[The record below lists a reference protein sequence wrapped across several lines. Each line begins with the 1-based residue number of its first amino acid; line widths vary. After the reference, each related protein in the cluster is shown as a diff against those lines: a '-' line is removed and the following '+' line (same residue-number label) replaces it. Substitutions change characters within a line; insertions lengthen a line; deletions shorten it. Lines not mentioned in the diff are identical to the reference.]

1 MPNPQFISS
10 TSSPDIQPRTPPP
23 PRSPPRRRQIRRRRR
38 IPFPPPPRSSP
49 NSTNPSSAAAMAN
62 SGNTSAAPPGRPKAK
77 TPPLTVEGY
86 PVEGISIG
94 GQETCVIFP
103 TLSVAFDIGRC
114 PQRAVSQEFLFISH
128 AHLDH
133 IGGLPMYVATR
144 GLYRQRPPT
153 IFIPACIRDPVE
165 RLFELH
171 RSMDQ
176 SELRHNLVPLEV
188 GEEYEIRRDLKVK
201 AFRTY
206 HVIPSQ
212 GYVIYT
218 VKQKL
223 KPEYLGLPGNEIKR
237 LKLSVPEIAF
247 TGDTVADFILDPDN
261 ADVLK
266 ARILVVESTFVD
278 DSVTIEHARE
288 YGHTHLFEILNQFDK
303 LENKAIVLIH
313 FSARYT
319 AEEIDAAI
327 NKLPPSFRS
336 RVHAL
341 KEVTSRRSARLTRPA
356 VQSAGEACQ
365 PPDIG
370 ARLGLNHVRLL
381 ELPGNGTLRRL
392 EDGAVHEQ
400 IPFRMPCPSLLTT
413 WKNPHLHR
421 GIRCTSPRPKW
432 LNATVICITWSCG
445 YESLAPNS
453 ITSLWLVK
461 WQLDTLKA

>member
-1 MPNPQFISS
+1 
-10 TSSPDIQPRTPPP
+10 
-23 PRSPPRRRQIRRRRR
+23 
-38 IPFPPPPRSSP
+38 
-49 NSTNPSSAAAMAN
+49 MAN
-62 SGNTSAAPPGRPKAK
+62 SGKSSPAATSTTAPPPGRPKAK
-77 TPPLTVEGY
+77 APPLTVEGY

-103 TLSVAFDIGRC
+103 TLSSAFDIGRC

-153 IFIPACIRDPVE
+153 IFIPACLRDPVE

-176 SELRHNLVPLEV
+176 SELSHNLVPLEI
-188 GEEYEIRRDLKVK
+188 GQEHELRRDLKVK
-201 AFRTY
+201 AFKTY
-206 HVIPSQ
+206 HAIPSQ

-223 KPEYLGLPGNEIKR
+223 KPEYLGLPGSEIKR
-237 LKLSVPEIAF
+237 LKLSGVEITNTLTVPEIAF
-247 TGDTVADFILDPDN
+247 TGDTMADFILDPDN

-266 ARILVVESTFVD
+266 AKILVVESTFVD

-288 YGHTHLFEILNQFDK
+288 YGHTHLFEILNQCDK
-303 LENKAIVLIH
+303 LENKAILLIH

-319 AEEIDAAI
+319 AEEIDTAI

-341 KEVTSRRSARLTRPA
+341 KE
-356 VQSAGEACQ
+356 G
-365 PPDIG
+365 
-370 ARLGLNHVRLL
+370 
-381 ELPGNGTLRRL
+381 
-392 EDGAVHEQ
+392 
-400 IPFRMPCPSLLTT
+400 F
-413 WKNPHLHR
+413 
-421 GIRCTSPRPKW
+421 
-432 LNATVICITWSCG
+432 
-445 YESLAPNS
+445 
-453 ITSLWLVK
+453 
-461 WQLDTLKA
+461 